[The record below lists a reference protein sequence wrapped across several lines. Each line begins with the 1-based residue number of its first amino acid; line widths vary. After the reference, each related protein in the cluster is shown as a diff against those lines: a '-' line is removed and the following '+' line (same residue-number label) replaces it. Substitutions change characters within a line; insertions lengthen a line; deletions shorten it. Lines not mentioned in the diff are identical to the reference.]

1 MKNKPLIILLFFGYT
16 LKINLASSNS
26 YFSFSL
32 LTFENLQNHFI
43 AQFFNFSFWRNS
55 PIKRKLLMK
64 KSSAVDS
71 PYCLVALSSFSQLLS
86 LCLDCLSRL
95 LVLCVVCCC
104 EPTRAEARE
113 RAKEGE

>member
-1 MKNKPLIILLFFGYT
+1 MKYKPLIILLFFGYT
-16 LKINLASSNS
+16 LKINLAIFNS

-32 LTFENLQNHFI
+32 LTF
-43 AQFFNFSFWRNS
+43 AKTTSSSNFLISLFGEIS

-71 PYCLVALSSFSQLLS
+71 PFCLVAFSSFSQLLS

-104 EPTRAEARE
+104 DPSRAEARE